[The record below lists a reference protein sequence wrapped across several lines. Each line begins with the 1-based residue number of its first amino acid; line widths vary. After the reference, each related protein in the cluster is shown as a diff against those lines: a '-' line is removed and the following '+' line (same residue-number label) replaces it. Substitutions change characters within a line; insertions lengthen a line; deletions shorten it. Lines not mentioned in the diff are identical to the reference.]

1 MDGGDLL
8 YLVEGY
14 PGDDD
19 GDDDNDDDDGDN
31 DDDGDDDDD
40 GDGDDDDKPFA
51 ENNETEGVSNEAK
64 DSNH

>member
-8 YLVEGY
+8 YLVKVILMMMMVKVMVLMVMVMMRV
-14 PGDDD
+14 
-19 GDDDNDDDDGDN
+19 
-31 DDDGDDDDD
+31 
-40 GDGDDDDKPFA
+40 DKPFA

>member
-8 YLVEGY
+8 YLVKVILMMMMVKAMVMMVMVMMRV
-14 PGDDD
+14 
-19 GDDDNDDDDGDN
+19 
-31 DDDGDDDDD
+31 
-40 GDGDDDDKPFA
+40 DKPFA

>member
-8 YLVEGY
+8 YLVKVILMMMMVKVTVMMVMMRV
-14 PGDDD
+14 
-19 GDDDNDDDDGDN
+19 N
-31 DDDGDDDDD
+31 
-40 GDGDDDDKPFA
+40 KPFA

>member
-8 YLVEGY
+8 YLVKVILMMMMMMMMTMMVMMVMMMLMMRV
-14 PGDDD
+14 
-19 GDDDNDDDDGDN
+19 N
-31 DDDGDDDDD
+31 
-40 GDGDDDDKPFA
+40 KPFA

>member
-8 YLVEGY
+8 YLVKVILMMMMVKVMVMMVMVMMRV
-14 PGDDD
+14 
-19 GDDDNDDDDGDN
+19 
-31 DDDGDDDDD
+31 
-40 GDGDDDDKPFA
+40 DKPFA

>member
-8 YLVEGY
+8 YLVKVILMMMMVKVMVLMVMVMMRV
-14 PGDDD
+14 
-19 GDDDNDDDDGDN
+19 N
-31 DDDGDDDDD
+31 
-40 GDGDDDDKPFA
+40 KPFA